1 MWKKVIRITF
11 WILVIVTTLPLLLI
25 FFKPSLP
32 DVASTPEAAKSFDEK
47 MDQLN
52 ESGPGREVRITEAE
66 LNSKIQGSLGDISA
80 TGGPVALK
88 SLTVHLAGE
97 EFEGVIRADA
107 VGVSLYLLI
116 GGTFGEN
123 AHRLVFNPTKMALG
137 RLPVPGPLVGPLLR
151 DRLNSPDMQ
160 SLFELP
166 DNVRNVRIENGELI
180 FETQ

>member
-1 MWKKVIRITF
+1 MRKKAFRIAF
-11 WILVIVTTLPLLLI
+11 WALVVVTTLPIILI

-32 DVASTPEAAKSFDEK
+32 DVASTPEGAKSFDEK

-52 ESGPGREVRITEAE
+52 ESGPGREVRFTEAE
-66 LNSKIQGSLGDISA
+66 LNSKIQESLGDLSA
-80 TGGPVALK
+80 TVALK
-88 SLTVHLAGE
+88 SLTVHLVGHE
-97 EFEGVIRADA
+97 LQGVIRADA

-137 RLPVPGPLVGPLLR
+137 RLPVPAPLVGPLLR
-151 DRLNSPDMQ
+151 DRLNGPDMQ

-166 DNVRNVRIENGELI
+166 DNVRNVRIENHELI
-180 FETQ
+180 FETE

>member
-1 MWKKVIRITF
+1 MRKKAFRIAF
-11 WILVIVTTLPLLLI
+11 WALVVVTTLPIILI

-32 DVASTPEAAKSFDEK
+32 DVASTPEGAKSFDEK

-52 ESGPGREVRITEAE
+52 ESGPGMEVRFTEAE
-66 LNSKIQGSLGDISA
+66 LNSKIQESLGDLSA
-80 TGGPVALK
+80 TGAPVALK
-88 SLTVHLAGE
+88 SLTVHLVGHE
-97 EFEGVIRADA
+97 LQGVIRADA

-137 RLPVPGPLVGPLLR
+137 RLPVPAPLVGPLLR
-151 DRLNSPDMQ
+151 DRLNGPDMQ

-166 DNVRNVRIENGELI
+166 DNVRNVRIENHELI
-180 FETQ
+180 FETE